1 MNSAMTMT
9 ALENGLNVSLD
20 SKKTA
25 KLGRE
30 KVINIKN
37 KFQKYMQG
45 LNKQEVVSNV
55 TPVLAQETVPN
66 YKRILDTFNLS
77 VLNNG
82 NEVVRQTGARKLK
95 VNPIVRDSSKKM
107 YNSCIKDGIAI
118 KKAVAVEVSK
128 PVKEVTINEPISNVV
143 PFPKMQ
149 NVAPTREV
157 EMPSRVENN
166 IVKFPSQPAVSQP
179 TMNNEPSLS
188 NFSRVMRM
196 DYNSNPTTT
205 QNVEKPVEEKV
216 QRDNTVSI
224 DDYLQHGSNNGDKDI
239 AELLQTNEKL
249 DSEIGRNQSILEN
262 LEAEL
267 KRIQEIREEKRRAKL
282 NALEEE
288 RLSKTAT
295 LNGLTEQIRALQEAI
310 RLEQQN
316 LNETSSYRRV
326 A

>member
-30 KVINIKN
+30 KVINIKG
-37 KFQKYMQG
+37 KFQSYMQN
-45 LNKQEVVSNV
+45 LKKQETVSNV
-55 TPVLAQETVPN
+55 APVSIPKDNTSN
-66 YKRILDTFNLS
+66 YKRILDTFKL
-77 VLNNG
+77 VILNNG
-82 NEVVRQTGARKLK
+82 PEVVRQTGARKLK

-107 YNSCIKDGIAI
+107 YDSCIKDGVAI
-118 KKAVAVEVSK
+118 KETVTVEISK
-128 PVKEVTINEPISNVV
+128 PVNEPVNASVNNIA
-143 PFPKMQ
+143 PFSKVQ
-149 NVAPTREV
+149 NMEPVHETP
-157 EMPSRVENN
+157 MPSRAQESVRE
-166 IVKFPSQPAVSQP
+166 FSMPAPASQPVV
-179 TMNNEPSLS
+179 NNEPNLS

-196 DYNSNPTTT
+196 DYNTNAMTSPS
-205 QNVEKPVEEKV
+205 VEKTVEEKI
-216 QRDNTVSI
+216 QRDSSVSI
-224 DDYLQHGSNNGDKDI
+224 DDYLQHGSNSSDKDI

-249 DSEIGRNQSILEN
+249 DSEIGRSQSVLEN

-267 KRIQEIREEKRRAKL
+267 KRIQEIREEKRKAKL

-310 RLEQQN
+310 RQEQQN
-316 LNETSSYRRV
+316 LNEPSSYRR
-326 A
+326 

>member
-1 MNSAMTMT
+1 
-9 ALENGLNVSLD
+9 
-20 SKKTA
+20 
-25 KLGRE
+25 
-30 KVINIKN
+30 
-37 KFQKYMQG
+37 
-45 LNKQEVVSNV
+45 
-55 TPVLAQETVPN
+55 
-66 YKRILDTFNLS
+66 
-77 VLNNG
+77 
-82 NEVVRQTGARKLK
+82 
-95 VNPIVRDSSKKM
+95 M

-205 QNVEKPVEEKV
+205 QNVEKTVEEKV